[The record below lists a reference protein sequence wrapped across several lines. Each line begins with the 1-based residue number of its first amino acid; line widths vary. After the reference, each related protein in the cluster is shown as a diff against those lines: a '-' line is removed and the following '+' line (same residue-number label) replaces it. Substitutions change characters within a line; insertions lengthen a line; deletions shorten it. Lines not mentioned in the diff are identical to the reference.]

1 MVEVCDFDPI
11 FSEFVI
17 RFQLALVNYALQM
30 LDGLYRSCKLR
41 RSEMQIADSRIKYS
55 LKNIDLLKDSFIN
68 P

>member
-17 RFQLALVNYALQM
+17 RFQLVLVNYALQM
-30 LDGLYRSCKLR
+30 LDLLHRSCKLR

-55 LKNIDLLKDSFIN
+55 L
-68 P
+68 